1 MKVFLHLE
9 FGIKPDVFNLE
20 CAHYILGAKTWYNI
34 NVQYFI
40 KIIFNFYYLINI
52 PWKVAKGARHEQT
65 ILLWM
70 KYLIFTLLAKNCPF
84 CHQHSTKYQQSYSLP
99 LPSGHVLSLSRPILH
114 TEPKSNFP
122 IRSIQK
128 KATVN
133 LSLFNKY
140 FEITSRYLFGN
151 CTLFSGKVLIC
162 RKWERIFTR
171 ARVWLLH
178 WNWFTETFYSCVEF
192 NPRVFTH
199 HQVKF
204 LPQVKGKVLPKS
216 F

>member
-1 MKVFLHLE
+1 MSFLDHCEDQLLQFTYNLYQVGSGGASWIYINGFLKLFSTWECMKVFLHLE

-84 CHQHSTKYQQSYSLP
+84 CHQHSTFNEISTILFITLAIWPGSL
-99 LPSGHVLSLSRPILH
+99 
-114 TEPKSNFP
+114 T
-122 IRSIQK
+122 Q
-128 KATVN
+128 
-133 LSLFNKY
+133 
-140 FEITSRYLFGN
+140 
-151 CTLFSGKVLIC
+151 
-162 RKWERIFTR
+162 
-171 ARVWLLH
+171 
-178 WNWFTETFYSCVEF
+178 
-192 NPRVFTH
+192 
-199 HQVKF
+199 
-204 LPQVKGKVLPKS
+204 
-216 F
+216 